1 MIFLGDML
9 ARRHILSFE
18 VHGEPFI
25 YKNWEYVELRVKGQS
40 FMIHQI
46 RKMVGLVIAYASGH
60 CGDDHVTRAF
70 EENMEDIKSHLKGS
84 ELSYK
89 KDTKFKRK
97 NAQIS
102 HLSQGMV

>member
-1 MIFLGDML
+1 MISILGDMS

-60 CGDDHVTRAF
+60 CGDDHVKRAF
-70 EENMEDIKSHLKGS
+70 EENMEDIPKV
-84 ELSYK
+84 
-89 KDTKFKRK
+89 KFKVLRVVPM
-97 NAQIS
+97 NFFLNFI
-102 HLSQGMV
+102 

>member
-1 MIFLGDML
+1 MS

-46 RKMVGLVIAYASGH
+46 RKMVGLVIAYAM
-60 CGDDHVTRAF
+60 V
-70 EENMEDIKSHLKGS
+70 EIE
-84 ELSYK
+84 
-89 KDTKFKRK
+89 
-97 NAQIS
+97 
-102 HLSQGMV
+102 HLSFPHAKWGFSVVI